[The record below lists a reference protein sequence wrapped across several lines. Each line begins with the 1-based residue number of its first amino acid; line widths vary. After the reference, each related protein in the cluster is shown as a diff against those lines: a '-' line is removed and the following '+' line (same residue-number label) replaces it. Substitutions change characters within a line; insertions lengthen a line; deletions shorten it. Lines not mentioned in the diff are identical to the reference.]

1 MNDLRGLLDGEF
13 ECSPRAPCRLAL
25 VHHSFRSVST
35 SEGVER
41 QRFAAHFPALGLLN
55 LAHSLRVDAARGLL
69 ALPEIRYFDQEAY
82 ASDDALFDELH
93 SWLSGSPRPILAATA
108 YTTTVARLESSLA
121 RFDPTR
127 FLIVVGGA
135 HASLAPDVEHTH
147 IVVRGEGGL
156 ALRHI
161 VDTFYAPGFGSGP
174 EARGLLFRLDG
185 TETKRPVAFDR
196 SVEELPPPGFAFDLL
211 PRDARAPI
219 YATNF
224 TRMLGR
230 KPQIYVC
237 TQSCRARCTF
247 CSTYLIHGKTVA
259 RPVRRI
265 EEDLEHIIHELG
277 HDSLEFHDDDLF
289 QHPELHDLLDVL
301 RGLGIPWFCYGRVDP
316 LDESLAR
323 RLALAGCRR
332 VFLGVESMDQRTLD
346 YFRKETTVEQNRS
359 AIEALAGNGIGPIAG
374 FLIGA
379 PHHTVESILA
389 DLDDY
394 LSLPL
399 FGINCTI
406 LSPDPGTVEFRR
418 ARSRHPELKAALGG
432 EHGRRVM
439 PDPARYGSQSPF
451 GLPSVCDHLDKAT
464 LNELQLLIDASFY
477 LRSPIWKGLTAG
489 RSATQVRT
497 VRMYYDHLLAE
508 ISGLRPSHPELS
520 ARADSLRKQAATA
533 SQAFVA

>member
-1 MNDLRGLLDGEF
+1 MNDLRSLLDGEF

-25 VHHSFRSVST
+25 VHHSFRAVST

-55 LAHSLRVDAARGLL
+55 LAHSLRVAAARGLL
-69 ALPEIRYFDQEAY
+69 TLPEIRYFDQEAY
-82 ASDDALFDELH
+82 ASDDALHDALH
-93 SWLSGSPRPILAATA
+93 VWLSGSPRPILAATA
-108 YTTTVARLESSLA
+108 YTSTFAHLESSLA

-127 FLIVVGGA
+127 VLIVLGGP
-135 HASLAPDVEHTH
+135 HVSLAPDIEQAH

-156 ALRHI
+156 VLRHI
-161 VDTFYAPGFGSGP
+161 IDKFYTPEFGSGP

-185 TETKRPVAFDR
+185 EETKQPVAFDQ
-196 SVEELPPPGFAFDLL
+196 SLAELPSPGFAFDLL
-211 PRDARAPI
+211 PRDEHAPV

-224 TRMLGR
+224 TRMLGVR
-230 KPQIYVC
+230 PQVYVC

-259 RPVRRI
+259 RPIRKI
-265 EEDLEHIIHELG
+265 EEDLEHIVHELG

-289 QHPELHDLLDVL
+289 QHPELHDLLEVL
-301 RGLGIPWFCYGRVDP
+301 RQLGIPWFCYGRVDP
-316 LDESLAR
+316 LEESLAR
-323 RLALAGCRR
+323 RLARAGCRR
-332 VFLGVESMDQRTLD
+332 IFLGVESMDQRTLD

-359 AIEALAGNGIGPIAG
+359 AIEVLARNGIGPIAG

-389 DLDDY
+389 DLDAY

-399 FGINCTI
+399 MGINCTI

-418 ARSRHPELKAALGG
+418 ARSRQPQLKAALGG
-432 EHGRRVM
+432 AHGRRLI

-451 GLPSVCDHLDKAT
+451 GLPSVCDHVDKAT

-477 LRSPIWKGLTAG
+477 LRSNIWKGLTAG
-489 RSATQVRT
+489 RNPTQVET

-508 ISGLRPSHPELS
+508 LNRLRPGHPELS
-520 ARADSLRKQAATA
+520 ARAESLRKQAASA
-533 SQAFVA
+533 PQAFVA